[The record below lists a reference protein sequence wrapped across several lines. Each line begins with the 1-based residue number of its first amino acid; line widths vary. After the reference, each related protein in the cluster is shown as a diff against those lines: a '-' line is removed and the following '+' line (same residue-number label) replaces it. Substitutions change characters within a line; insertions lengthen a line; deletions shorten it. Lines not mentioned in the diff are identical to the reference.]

1 MRPHLAMSSL
11 VALGCIVGCGSSGDS
26 GSSDGPSSSTEEPTY
41 YKDIA
46 PLVNKECTSCHHDGG
61 IAPFSLSDAATAAKM
76 AGAMAAA
83 TQSRTMPP
91 MPVNNDES
99 CNTYKNARWLS
110 DEEIALFERW
120 SKAGAPLGD
129 PKDAPLPPVDET
141 PKLTGE
147 LESFDMGVDYTPQ
160 PPPGE
165 LDEYRCFIVDPGIT
179 EDTFITGYDIQ
190 PGDPRVV
197 HHVSLFYLNDAQAD
211 ADAEALD
218 AADPGPGYRCFG
230 AAGVQSSVLYGVWV
244 PGSGATILP
253 EGTGIFHGA
262 GRKIALQVHYNV
274 PLMGGPFT
282 DRSKVTY
289 QVAKDPTLTRAYLM
303 PVGSF
308 QFSLPPKD
316 DKANVTADVPLDQL
330 GWFIS
335 GVDASGGIRIW
346 GAMPHMHVIGRTQR
360 TTLKQQGAEEC
371 VTDVDR
377 WNFHWQDMWWYET
390 PIDVAPGSTLSISCD
405 FDTRGRTTPTTW
417 GEGTNDEMCT
427 NILYATLAGK

>member
-1 MRPHLAMSSL
+1 MRRPIAVSL
-11 VALGCIVGCGSSGDS
+11 LLALGCVAGCGGAENPG
-26 GSSDGPSSSTEEPTY
+26 GSTGPTY

-46 PLVNKECTSCHHDGG
+46 PLVNEACASCHEAGG
-61 IAPFSLSDAATAAKM
+61 IAPFSLTDAQTAANM

-83 TQSRTMPP
+83 TEARTMPP
-91 MPVNNDES
+91 MPVNNDGS
-99 CNTYKNARWLS
+99 CQTYKNARWLN
-110 DEEIALFERW
+110 DEQIALFQRW
-120 SKAGAPLGD
+120 SEAGAPLGD
-129 PKDAPLPPVDET
+129 PKDAPPPPAFDT
-141 PKLTGE
+141 PKLAGE
-147 LESFDMGVDYTPQ
+147 LATFDIGLDYTPE

-165 LDEYRCFIVDPGIT
+165 LDEYRCFVVDPGIT

-190 PGDPRVV
+190 PGDARVV
-197 HHVSLFYLNDAQAD
+197 HHVSLFYLADDQAD

-230 AAGVQSSVLYGVWV
+230 AAGVQNSVLYGVWV

-253 EGTGIFHGA
+253 AGTGIFHGA

-274 PLMGGPFT
+274 PLTGGPFT

-289 QVAKDPTLTRAYLM
+289 QLEKDTSLTRAYLL

-316 DKANVTADVPLDQL
+316 AQANVSVDLSLSLL
-330 GWFIS
+330 GS
-335 GVDASGGIRIW
+335 YGGVDASGGIRVY

-360 TTLKQQGAEEC
+360 TFLKRADGEEC
-371 VTDVDR
+371 LTDVDR
-377 WNFHWQDMWWYET
+377 WNFHWQDLWWYET
-390 PIDVAPGSTLSISCD
+390 PIDVAPGSTFGISCD

-427 NILYATLAGK
+427 NILYATLSGK